1 MRPSYSVLDNMM
13 LRISDMR
20 LLPHWKE
27 MLEAYMEG
35 WRAGSQRRAE
45 GKDGIGY
52 GK

>member
-13 LRISDMR
+13 LRISNMR
-20 LLPHWKE
+20 LLPHWKV
-27 MLEAYMEG
+27 MLEAYMKER
-35 WRAGSQRRAE
+35 RAGSRRRAE